1 MYKRQRDDKAG
12 NFRILVVEDNPDLR
26 HFLYVVLI
34 DDYNVALAAN
44 GAVALA
50 LALEDPPDLVI
61 TDLMMPLFDGEQ
73 FVRELRASGRFPN
86 VPVLVL
92 SARADDALRETLLE
106 ELVQDYPVSYTHLD
120 VYKRQGWNDTW
131 GQCWDVIIDN
141 VVDGNM
147 AMTYPETLPYVCNM
161 CQLPILGTPGKGWNV
176 KDYPLEYLSLIHI

>member
-1 MYKRQRDDKAG
+1 MFVRESGEGVALITQQKMNYLELPGYPVRDDKAG

-26 HFLYVVLI
+26 HFLYDVLI

-92 SARADDALRETLLE
+92 SARADDALRESLLE
-106 ELVQDYPVSYTHLD
+106 ELVQDYLTKPFSPQELRARVRNLVTVKRTVDILQKELNSQTSD
-120 VYKRQGWNDTW
+120 V
-131 GQCWDVIIDN
+131 C
-141 VVDGNM
+141 
-147 AMTYPETLPYVCNM
+147 EL
-161 CQLPILGTPGKGWNV
+161 
-176 KDYPLEYLSLIHI
+176 LSLIHI